1 MKAEISGGLYF
12 LPRISTQAAPSSL
25 RTTLYGKTL
34 SAFCTSA
41 SSKRRPIKRLI
52 ANTVLVGLVID
63 WRLAIWPT
71 SRSPASVNAT
81 TDGVVRLPSEL
92 AITTGSPP
100 SMNATQLFVVPKSI
114 PITFAIFLKT
124 LSSRDNHAS
133 VTFNI
138 GDIAFASASL
148 SRIGPGLLRNRHA
161 GRTQGPVTD
170 QIAAMEFIDDG
181 VRRMHLRRHVID
193 RFMPIGIERLADRL
207 QRCHALR
214 TQKIDQRP
222 HRHLD
227 AIDDRPGVI
236 AIAGGPERA
245 LEVVDDRQQVAE
257 DGLALDADR
266 FLALLANSLARIF
279 GVGERAKILVL
290 QLGDFLVFFGDLRA

>member
-100 SMNATQLFVVPKSI
+100 SMIATQLFVVPRSI
-114 PITFAIFLKT
+114 PITFAILLKVPLYRT
-124 LSSRDNHAS
+124 RDRNNHSS
-133 VTFNI
+133 VVFNV
-138 GDIAFASASL
+138 GGIAFASVSL
-148 SRIGPGLLRNRHA
+148 SGIGPISLGNRHA
-161 GRTQGPVTD
+161 SGP
-170 QIAAMEFIDDG
+170 
-181 VRRMHLRRHVID
+181 
-193 RFMPIGIERLADRL
+193 
-207 QRCHALR
+207 
-214 TQKIDQRP
+214 
-222 HRHLD
+222 
-227 AIDDRPGVI
+227 
-236 AIAGGPERA
+236 
-245 LEVVDDRQQVAE
+245 
-257 DGLALDADR
+257 
-266 FLALLANSLARIF
+266 
-279 GVGERAKILVL
+279 
-290 QLGDFLVFFGDLRA
+290 